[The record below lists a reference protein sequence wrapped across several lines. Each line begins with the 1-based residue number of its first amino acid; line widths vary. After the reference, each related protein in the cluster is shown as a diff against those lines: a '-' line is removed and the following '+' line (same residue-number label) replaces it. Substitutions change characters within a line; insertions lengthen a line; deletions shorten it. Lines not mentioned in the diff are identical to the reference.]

1 MATQTQFASF
11 LVPET
16 VVREDGAGP
25 AIDVSAAQGKTLEI
39 TLGIT
44 RIREQESLDV
54 SIWGSPDGSDW
65 GVKPLASF
73 PQKFYCGAYS
83 ISLDL
88 TAHPNAR
95 FLHAQWK
102 MSRWGRGESTPLFGF
117 CVLVEQAATAIGAH
131 GH

>member
-16 VVREDGAGP
+16 VVREDGAGL
-25 AIDVSAAQGKTLEI
+25 AIDVSAAQGRTLEI

-88 TAHPNAR
+88 AAHPDAK
-95 FLHAQWK
+95 FLQAQWK
-102 MSRWGRGESTPLFGF
+102 MSRWGRGDSTPLFGF
-117 CVLVEQAATAIGAH
+117 CVLVEQAATAVGAH